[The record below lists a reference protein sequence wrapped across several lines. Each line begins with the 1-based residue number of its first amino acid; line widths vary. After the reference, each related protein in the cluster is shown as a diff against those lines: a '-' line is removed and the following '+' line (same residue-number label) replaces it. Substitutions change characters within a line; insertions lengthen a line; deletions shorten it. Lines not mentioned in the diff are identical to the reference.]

1 MEDRLATIRAYA
13 RYWADP
19 DPYQVSAEDLRY
31 IFSQAGCEQIPSETD
46 ATKSIKN
53 LSEGCYIGK
62 QTKHW
67 CGIFATMVLKHAG
80 LDVKWSLVAGK
91 MKIPASQMEYLSA
104 PGNLSKLRA
113 GDVAVIP
120 KANHHFI
127 VMDTLTDWDG
137 NPLLITIEGNTPGQ
151 MIKSNTRP
159 IKDPDPKKRIYGF
172 YHLKV

>member
-67 CGIFATMVLKHAG
+67 CGIFATMVPA
-80 LDVKWSLVAGK
+80 LDWLSLNA
-91 MKIPASQMEYLSA
+91 Q
-104 PGNLSKLRA
+104 KLGVR
-113 GDVAVIP
+113 
-120 KANHHFI
+120 
-127 VMDTLTDWDG
+127 
-137 NPLLITIEGNTPGQ
+137 TPGQ
-151 MIKSNTRP
+151 FFWASGVLSSMLHGSASTCCDTASAETTAALLSTWSP
-159 IKDPDPKKRIYGF
+159 GS
-172 YHLKV
+172 KV